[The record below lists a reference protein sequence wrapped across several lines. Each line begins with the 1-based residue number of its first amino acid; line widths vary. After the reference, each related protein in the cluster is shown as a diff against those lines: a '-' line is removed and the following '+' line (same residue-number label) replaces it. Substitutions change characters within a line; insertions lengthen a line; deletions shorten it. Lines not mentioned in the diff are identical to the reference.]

1 MSKYKIKILQIARE
15 DIGEIF
21 FYIAADSPKS
31 ALAMTDKIND
41 KIDTLAEFP
50 LVGKIVPDNELAKQE
65 YRLLIIDSYIVFY
78 KVIDDEVVVYRVFYG
93 MRDYPDL
100 LDHFALWIE

>member
-1 MSKYKIKILQIARE
+1 MGKYKIKILQISRE

-21 FYIAADSPKS
+21 FYIAAESPTL
-31 ALAMTDKIND
+31 ALAMTEKIID

-50 LVGKIVPDNELAKQE
+50 LIGKIVPNNELAKQE
-65 YRLLIIDSYIVFY
+65 YRMLIINSYIVFY
-78 KVIDDEVVVYRVFYG
+78 KIIDDEVVVYRVLHG

-100 LDHFALWIE
+100 LK

>member
-1 MSKYKIKILQIARE
+1 MGKYKITILQIARE

-31 ALAMTDKIND
+31 ALEMTDKITD
-41 KIDTLAEFP
+41 KIDMLTELP
-50 LVGKIVPDNELAKQE
+50 LIGKIVPDNELAKQE
-65 YRLLIIDSYIVFY
+65 YRMLIINNYIVFY
-78 KVIDDEVVVYRVFYG
+78 KVIEDEVVVYRILHG

-100 LDHFALWIE
+100 LK